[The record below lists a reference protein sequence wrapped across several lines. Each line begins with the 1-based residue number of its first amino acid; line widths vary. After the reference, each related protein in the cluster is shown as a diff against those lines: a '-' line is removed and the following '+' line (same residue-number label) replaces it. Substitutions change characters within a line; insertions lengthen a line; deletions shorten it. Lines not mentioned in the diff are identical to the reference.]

1 MKMHLA
7 YRAEEGQ
14 ARGKQG
20 GKGSIRCWLLAATCG
35 PTRLGLARPEIL
47 LSVGLLLS
55 QGSNFNW
62 VSWSWKLFN
71 SAKYALSSELR
82 LGLKTAEHPRVT

>member
-14 ARGKQG
+14 AGREGVH
-20 GKGSIRCWLLAATCG
+20 SLLVVSGDMWPDSAR
-35 PTRLGLARPEIL
+35 PVPARPEIL